1 MYTSGIV
8 FDMTT
13 NHVRSDDRLPFLSN
27 GIAQIAFVV
36 KDIDLSVERYHTV
49 FGVGPWDFYTYERP
63 FVPHMT
69 YRGERADYSM
79 RIALSYFGDMR
90 VEFIEPVRG
99 PSIYHEFIDRHG
111 YGVQHFGVL
120 VDNMEAALARAER
133 AGYPLIMD
141 GAGFGADGDGH
152 YAYIDTEDDFGVV
165 YELIERPKR
174 RKTPEKVYPS
184 ARGER

>member
-1 MYTSGIV
+1 
-8 FDMTT
+8 MTET
-13 NHVRSDDRLPFLSN
+13 NAGTNGRLPFLDR

-36 KDIDLSVERYHTV
+36 EDLDSSVERYHRV

-69 YRGERADYSM
+69 YRGEQADYSI

-99 PSIYHEFIDRHG
+99 PTIYHEFIEKHG
-111 YGVQHFGVL
+111 YGVQHFGLL
-120 VDNMEAALARAER
+120 VDDMSSALAQAET
-133 AGYPLIMD
+133 AGYPMIMD

-152 YAYIDTEDDFGVV
+152 YAYIDTERDFGVV
-165 YELIERPKR
+165 YELIERPKK
-174 RKTPEKVYPS
+174 RKTPDRVYP
-184 ARGER
+184 AAPEGG